1 MPQTQRG
8 TATAIISTV
17 THCRASSKKT
27 SSFMFLLSTHIRH
40 NGTACN
46 TLDLLP
52 TANTNISDIKTRTL
66 PSDHLALEFRLGE
79 QDERTPERKRSNKY
93 LRTERHQITVIEDE
107 EGSAVFRDRDIAEKI
122 ASAFESYHATPNTS
136 DQTELQVQSALN
148 NFFLQNPIFPVRSQ
162 QYITSPKVI
171 KKLIKQSPFLKAPG
185 KDGI

>member
-1 MPQTQRG
+1 MRR
-8 TATAIISTV
+8 IFIKNY
-17 THCRASSKKT
+17 HRNEK
-27 SSFMFLLSTHIRH
+27 
-40 NGTACN
+40 CN
-46 TLDLLP
+46 
-52 TANTNISDIKTRTL
+52 
-66 PSDHLALEFRLGE
+66 ERLQKLKPG
-79 QDERTPERKRSNKY
+79 DGSLWRLNKY

-162 QYITSPKVI
+162 QYITSSKVI